1 MKIAKLCIGNYK
13 GVASLECEIGD
24 VTTVSGP
31 NGAGKSSVLDAL
43 CAALGDAPAK
53 QPVRQGADE
62 ARIVVTL
69 SDGTEIRRRITDDG
83 KTSLAVVHP
92 KLGAVGKGRAFVDGL
107 IGDGLALDPE
117 AFARLPEREQ
127 AAKLRQL
134 VGVDTTELDN
144 RIKAIRDERT
154 HLGRVSKDAAGY
166 AAGLP
171 SHPDAPA
178 EPVSIA
184 DLSARMAA
192 VDAAHGERAK
202 LEREADGADFEAE
215 RLLRQSQGATHTA
228 DQIER
233 QIADLQRQLAEAREY
248 VGRYAREASQHRNRA
263 ADIRAKAAA
272 VQVPDR
278 ADLQRQ
284 LAEVETVNAKAQANR
299 LKAEAEAKADKL
311 RQEYAALS
319 ARIDAAEAA
328 KAQLVAGAKWPVEG
342 LGMVDSIV
350 TYRGN
355 PLADCSAAEKLR
367 VSTGIALGL
376 QGELRL
382 VAIRDASLL
391 DRSSLQMVRDLCAA
405 ANAQLLLEIVQETDG
420 GELVITEG

>member
-43 CAALGDAPAK
+43 CAALGDVPAK

-69 SDGTEIRRRITDDG
+69 SDGTEIRRRITEDG
-83 KTSLAVVHP
+83 KTALSVVHP
-92 KLGAVGKGRAFVDGL
+92 TMGTVGKGRAFVDGL

-117 AFARLPEREQ
+117 AFARLPDKEQ

-134 VGVDTTELDN
+134 VGVDTTAADAE
-144 RIKAIRDERT
+144 IKALRDERT
-154 HLGRVSKDAAGY
+154 HLGRVGKDAAGY

-202 LEREADGADFEAE
+202 LEREADDAAFAASRCEQQSRGA
-215 RLLRQSQGATHTA
+215 QSQA
-228 DQIER
+228 DSLER
-233 QIADLQRQLAEAREY
+233 QIADLQRLLAEARED
-248 VGRYAREASQHRNRA
+248 VTRHAADAVTHRQREA
-263 ADIRAKAAA
+263 DTRAKAAA
-272 VQVPDR
+272 VVVPDR

-284 LAEVETVNAKAQANR
+284 LADVEQTNAKVAANR
-299 LKAEAEAKADKL
+299 AKAEAEAKADKL

-319 ARIDAAEAA
+319 DRIDAAEAA
-328 KAQLVAGAKWPVEG
+328 KAQLVASAKWPVEG
-342 LGMVDSIV
+342 LGMADGVV
-350 TYRGN
+350 TYRGV

-391 DRSSLQMVRDLCAA
+391 DRTSLQMVRDMCAA

>member
-1 MKIAKLCIGNYK
+1 MKIAKLCISNYK

-24 VTTVSGP
+24 VTTISGP

-43 CAALGDAPAK
+43 CAALGDVQVK
-53 QPVRQGADE
+53 QPVRQGAEQAE
-62 ARIVVTL
+62 AVVTL
-69 SDGTEIRRRITDDG
+69 SDGTSICRRIGADG
-83 KTSLAVVHP
+83 KTTLQVKHP
-92 KLGAVGKGRAFVDGL
+92 TMGTVGKGRAFVDGL

-134 VGVDTTELDN
+134 VGVDTTQIDVE
-144 RIKAIRDERT
+144 IKALREERT
-154 HLGRVSKDAAGY
+154 HLGRVGKDAAGY

-202 LEREADGADFEAE
+202 LEREAEDAAFAASRCEQQSRGA
-215 RLLRQSQGATHTA
+215 QHTA
-228 DQIER
+228 DSIER
-233 QIADLQRQLAEAREY
+233 QIADLQRQLAEARED
-248 VGRYAREASQHRNRA
+248 VTRHAADAETHRKREAE
-263 ADIRAKAAA
+263 IRSKAAA
-272 VQVPDR
+272 VVVPDR
-278 ADLQRQ
+278 ADLQREI
-284 LAEVETVNAKAQANR
+284 ANVEATNAKVQANR
-299 LKAEAEAKADKL
+299 AKAEAEAKADKL
-311 RQEYAALS
+311 RQEYAVIS
-319 ARIDAAEAA
+319 ARIEAAEAA
-328 KAQLVAGAKWPVEG
+328 KAQMVASAKWPVDG
-342 LGMVDSIV
+342 LGMADGVV
-350 TYRGN
+350 TYRGV

-376 QGELRL
+376 QGQLRL

-391 DRSSLQMVRDLCAA
+391 DRASLKMVRDLCAA
-405 ANAQLLLEIVQETDG
+405 AKAQLLLEVVQETDG